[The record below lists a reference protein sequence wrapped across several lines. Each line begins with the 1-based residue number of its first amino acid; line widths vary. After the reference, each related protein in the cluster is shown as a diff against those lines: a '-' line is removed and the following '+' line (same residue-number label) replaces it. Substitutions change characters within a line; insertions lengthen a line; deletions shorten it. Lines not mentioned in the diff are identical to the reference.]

1 MDSFRCH
8 LSHQILTRLAAR
20 GKRNAL
26 ETALNFEYERGMGK
40 RLSTK
45 HRKLRRD
52 KATAYK
58 ADKSPWDHKIAE
70 TRSKKA
76 LKKKAYPMT

>member
-1 MDSFRCH
+1 M
-8 LSHQILTRLAAR
+8 A
-20 GKRNAL
+20 
-26 ETALNFEYERGMGK
+26 K

-45 HRKLRRD
+45 HRKQRRD

-58 ADKSPWDHKIAE
+58 ANKAPWDHKIAE
-70 TRSKKA
+70 QRSKKA